1 MFFLHAH
8 PPQIYIQ
15 PQSTSGPFRRLLPP
29 SNGQSPAEVMQRIRP
44 DPCPTPPTPTFP
56 PPPQTE
62 KFLMMQ
68 TQTHGGC
75 TEKRVLVY
83 TLASSAPSLI
93 TRYSYTVVLAYRSLG
108 KPAFLVFFATGYC
121 FSTNGI
127 SVSMVTGR
135 GADLYKSLRLLLRL
149 FSALE

>member
-1 MFFLHAH
+1 MRAH
-8 PPQIYIQ
+8 PKFIYNLRAHLG
-15 PQSTSGPFRRLLPP
+15 PSGGSCPP

-135 GADLYKSLRLLLRL
+135 GADLYKSLWLLLRL